1 MRGHPYCLSC
11 SLRIHS
17 IFCAVRL
24 CLLGRPAPRPAPRA
38 AVRGVIPPFRPSCR
52 VACCSPPPVSRHRF
66 SFRLPVSPLACSP
79 RVPIV
84 IALSYCLTPRS
95 SFSPPIAPPI
105 VSNKRGD
112 IALLAYRCHVRRSGP
127 VRLLFLSCAWRLCL
141 LGAWGRSR
149 LLKCFPWQSF
159 KNLPRKP
166 FKNLPRQFFKH
177 G

>member
-24 CLLGRPAPRPAPRA
+24 CLLGLVVPLPVPLLVPSSVASFLRPAPRA
-38 AVRGVIPPFRPSCR
+38 VWSLLV
-52 VACCSPPPVSRHRF
+52 PV
-66 SFRLPVSPLACSP
+66 FRLPLRLLASASCLLHPGSQSSWFSRIASRPVFPL
-79 RVPIV
+79 
-84 IALSYCLTPRS
+84 
-95 SFSPPIAPPI
+95 SPPIAPPI

>member
-52 VACCSPPPVSRHRF
+52 VACCSPPVSRHRF

-112 IALLAYRCHVRRSGP
+112 IALLAYRCHMRRSGL
-127 VRLLFLSCAWRLCL
+127 VRLLFLSLVRGVSACL
-141 LGAWGRSR
+141 VRCRSR
-149 LLKCFPWQSF
+149 LPKYFP
-159 KNLPRKP
+159 R
-166 FKNLPRQFFKH
+166 
-177 G
+177 